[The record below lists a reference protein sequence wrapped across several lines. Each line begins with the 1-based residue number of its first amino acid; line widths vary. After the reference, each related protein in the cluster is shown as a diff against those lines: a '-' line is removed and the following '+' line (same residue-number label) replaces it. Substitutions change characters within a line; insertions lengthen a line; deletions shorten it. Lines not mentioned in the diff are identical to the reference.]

1 MSEPSGEILRPEIR
15 DVPIDVLYKN
25 LGRLAAGS
33 NLLVLGPNT
42 QLLPPADT
50 LVLES
55 NIKNVVMAVASFIN
69 PDPEIPVSISGT
81 NIGQVAKIKD
91 TLSKFN
97 HESLV
102 LSDEVDEKDGSKL
115 GMQELLEL
123 GGFFII
129 ATEEEGEDAIV
140 RFVLSNEVLDPYSN
154 PEIAED
160 LLPEIAQDL
169 LPIYDIKGY
178 LENEFGCSK
187 NTTRRALGHL
197 RKVGARHQT
206 YPSLGLSR
214 FKLIEAFNSGEFN
227 NIPGFNEK
235 DLSVILSI
243 IRHITEK

>member
-25 LGRLAAGS
+25 LGRLAVGS
-33 NLLVLGPNT
+33 NLIVVGPNT
-42 QLLPPADT
+42 PLYPHADT
-50 LVLES
+50 LVLDS
-55 NIKNVVMAVASFIN
+55 NINNVVTVVASFTN

-81 NIGQVAKIKD
+81 NIGQVAKIKYI
-91 TLSKFN
+91 LSKFN

-140 RFVLSNEVLDPYSN
+140 RFVLSNEVLDPGSN
-154 PEIAED
+154 
-160 LLPEIAQDL
+160 PEIAQDL
-169 LPIYDIKGY
+169 LPIYDIRGY
-178 LENEFGCSK
+178 LENELGCSK
-187 NTTRRALGHL
+187 NTTKRALNHL
-197 RKVGARHQT
+197 LKVGARHQT
-206 YPSLGLSR
+206 YPILGLSR

-235 DLSVILSI
+235 DLSIILSI
-243 IRHITEK
+243 VSHITKN

>member
-1 MSEPSGEILRPEIR
+1 MSGPSGEILRPEIR
-15 DVPIDVLYKN
+15 DVPIDDLYKN

-33 NLLVLGPNT
+33 NLFVVGRNTQLFPHAGTLVLGE
-42 QLLPPADT
+42 
-50 LVLES
+50 ES
-55 NIKNVVMAVASFIN
+55 NFNNVVTVVASFIN

-81 NIGQVAKIKD
+81 NIGQVDEIRRI
-91 TLSKFN
+91 LSRSN

-102 LSDEVDEKDGSKL
+102 LSDVVDEKDGSKL
-115 GMQELLEL
+115 GMKELLEL

-140 RFVLSNEVLDPYSN
+140 RFVLSNEFLDPDSN
-154 PEIAED
+154 
-160 LLPEIAQDL
+160 PEIAQDL

-178 LENEFGCSK
+178 LENELGFSK
-187 NTTRRALGHL
+187 NTTKRALGHL

-235 DLSVILSI
+235 DLSIILSI
-243 IRHITEK
+243 VRHITKK